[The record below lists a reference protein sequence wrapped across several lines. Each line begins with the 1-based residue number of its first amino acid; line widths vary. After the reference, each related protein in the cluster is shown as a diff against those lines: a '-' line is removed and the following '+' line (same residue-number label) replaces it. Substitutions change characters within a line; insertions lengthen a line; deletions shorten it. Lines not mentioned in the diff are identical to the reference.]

1 MRRIDDARWLLPLA
15 CALAAPAACA
25 QQDQTMPL
33 VEALGGAGFSHWRGV
48 QAGRDG
54 TAVLRGP
61 AEFRYPDG
69 PRGFYSQGFRRLNDG
84 TRDWRAAYGVQVDVL
99 LPTAAPRELAVAVLP
114 ADPHKAPVKAKVT
127 VQGAGWHTLTL
138 PWSAFDIETARTA
151 WLLHVKGLSIDAGGA
166 PLTIRAPRVTMGAR
180 TALAAQVRGKS
191 VAAGGTAEYMLS
203 VGNPT
208 RAPQSVALAPVRYG
222 WEKMAVAVTPALV
235 SLRPGETRQVTVR
248 VTVPDDIPH
257 GGLERQVVRADAHGD
272 AAAAVDVELVTASA
286 IAGPHL
292 LFTAP
297 RWAEVR
303 AKAATYGWAQE
314 ERDKLVKAADA
325 WQVPEMASARHGKAE
340 DTLGPWLVQTSEEQG
355 LMASAIAWQLTR
367 ERRHADKVALF
378 MRRLADP
385 ATGYPSTYRASNN
398 SLVQEG
404 HLFQHIAMAYDM
416 IKDAGAVTAQ
426 DQANVEHTFRLLM
439 ETMDRARGN
448 GNINNWTVSEVT
460 GAMYC
465 ALALGDFA
473 AAERFFKGP
482 SGILDQLAKGTMDDG
497 WWNEASISYNTW
509 VASEFTQAALA
520 LQNWG
525 VNFKDMWVP
534 ASYSEHVL
542 LDSEMAGGAPAGAG
556 KDFRPFG
563 MTNEVWGPHRKSYRS
578 IADLW
583 NSLLP
588 FLDYRGVMFGVN
600 DSTENKVG
608 GYRTEIAA
616 SPFELA
622 YYAYRDPRY
631 AAIVKTASGKRDLLY
646 GVPDLPPD
654 APAAFRESA
663 VADNTGLVMLRS
675 RSADKP
681 DRERIQ
687 AVLHYGSHGWAHGH
701 FDRTGL
707 LSLMRY
713 GRSFYNPEASW
724 YGYAPFMY
732 KFYVQTSLAHNM
744 VVVDDKMQEA
754 SPGERTLFYTGK
766 RMGAT
771 AVETTTRW
779 SNPPYGGMVYA
790 DTGITNFADKTW
802 NEGRYVP
809 IPKDAPAY
817 GSLTGYTEPILQRRV
832 MVVTDYYVVLAD
844 YVKGDRP
851 HVYDNLL
858 QLKGFQG
865 FGAPG
870 VSPVGHDKQWNPDPL
885 GSGQFVTD
893 VDRYAVSSPARATFV
908 MRFGPGADNAGTR
921 ALYSEDGVL
930 AMDVHTLYPA
940 HQDILVGA
948 VPEDHRTEKRLF
960 YTVRGDG
967 KPLADGK
974 FGAWIL
980 GEAAVDVPLAGVGTL
995 ELETRTEGSKA
1006 NTLFWANAR
1015 IVTAQGREI
1024 PLSQLPVGYD
1034 NVVRP
1039 PQAGKDYYGG
1049 PIKIVGTAYT
1059 EATAAEPKDAGRPGK
1074 VRIDLTGLDAV
1085 RFKSV
1090 IGGDYPLGNE
1100 AERRKTFGVRQQ
1112 GVAARF
1118 LTLIEPH
1125 EGRRMVKS
1133 AVAVDADTL
1142 EVTLA
1147 DGRTQRIAL
1156 SNVDGDGR
1164 RIGVKLTEIRD
1175 GRVSAEES
1183 TAGTA
1188 TAP

>member
-1 MRRIDDARWLLPLA
+1 MTRMNHVRRVLSL
-15 CALAAPAACA
+15 ALAATACGA
-25 QQDQTMPL
+25 QAQNLQP

-61 AEFRYPDG
+61 AEFRYPEG
-69 PRGFYSQGFRRLNDG
+69 PRGFYNQGFRRLNDG
-84 TRDWRAAYGVQVDVL
+84 ARDWRAAYGVQLDVR
-99 LPTAAPRELAVAVLP
+99 LPTAAPRELVLAVLP
-114 ADPHKAPVKAKVT
+114 ADPHKEPVKARVAL
-127 VQGAGWHTLTL
+127 QGAGWHTVTL
-138 PWSAFDIETARTA
+138 PWSAFEIETARSA
-151 WLLHVKGLSIDAGGA
+151 WLLHVKGLSIDAGAA
-166 PLTIRAPRVTMGAR
+166 PLTIRDPRLTMGAR
-180 TALAAQVRGKS
+180 VALAANVRGKS
-191 VAAGGTAEYMLS
+191 VAAGGTAEYELAL
-203 VGNPT
+203 GNPT
-208 RAPQSVALAPVRYG
+208 RAPQSVALAPKRYG

-235 SLRPGETRQVTVR
+235 SLDPGETRTVTVR
-248 VTVPDDIPH
+248 VTVPDDIPQ
-257 GGLERQVVRADAHGD
+257 GGHERQIVRAVPNGD
-272 AAAAVDVELVTASA
+272 AAAAAEIELVTASA

-292 LFTAP
+292 LLTAA

-303 AKAATYGWAQE
+303 AKAATFAWARD
-314 ERDKLVKAADA
+314 ERDQLVKAAGA
-325 WQVPEMASARHGKAE
+325 WQVPDMAPVRKLKAE

-367 ERRHADKVALF
+367 DRRYADKVALF
-378 MRRLADP
+378 MRRLSDR
-385 ATGYPSTYRASNN
+385 ATGYPATYRASNN

-534 ASYSEHVL
+534 ASYSANVL
-542 LDSEMAGGAPAGAG
+542 LESEMAGGVPPGAG
-556 KDFRPFG
+556 RDYRPFG
-563 MTNEVWGPHRKSYRS
+563 MSNEVWGPHRKSYRS

-583 NSLLP
+583 DSLLP

-622 YYAYRDPRY
+622 FYAFRDPRY
-631 AAIVKTASGKRDLLY
+631 AAIVKTAGGKRDLLY
-646 GVPDLPPD
+646 GVPELPAD
-654 APAAFRESA
+654 APAAFRDSA

-675 RSADKP
+675 RSDGKP

-724 YGYAPFMY
+724 HGYAPYMY
-732 KFYVQTSLAHNM
+732 KFYVQTSMAHNM

-766 RMGAT
+766 RMAVT
-771 AVETTTRW
+771 AVETVARW

-802 NEGRYVP
+802 SEGRYAP

-817 GSLTGYTEPILQRRV
+817 GTLTGYTEPILQRRV
-832 MVVTDYYVVLAD
+832 MVVTDDFVVLAD

-858 QLKGFQG
+858 QMKGFQG
-865 FGAPG
+865 FGTAG
-870 VSPVGHDKQWNPDPL
+870 ATLVRHDKQWNPDPL
-885 GSGQFVTD
+885 GSAQFVTD
-893 VDRYAVSSPARATFV
+893 VDAYAASAPARATFR

-921 ALYSEDGVL
+921 ALYSEDGEL
-930 AMDVHTLYPA
+930 DLDVHTLYPA
-940 HQDILVGA
+940 SQAIMVGA
-948 VPEDHRTEKRLF
+948 VPEDHHTEKRLA

-967 KPLADGK
+967 KPLAEGK

-980 GEAAVDVPLAGVGTL
+980 GEAAVDVPLAGVRIL
-995 ELETRTEGSKA
+995 ELETRTELAKA
-1006 NTLFWANAR
+1006 NTLFWADAR
-1015 IVTAQGREI
+1015 IVTASGAEL
-1024 PLSQLPVGYD
+1024 PLSHLPLSYD

-1039 PQAGKDYYGG
+1039 AQAGKDYYGG
-1049 PIKIVGTAYT
+1049 PIKIVGTAYA

-1074 VRIDLTGLDAV
+1074 VRIDLAGIDAV
-1085 RFKSV
+1085 RFRSV
-1090 IGGDYPLGNE
+1090 IGGDYPLGDE

-1112 GVAARF
+1112 GAAARF

-1125 EGRRMVKS
+1125 EGRRMVES
-1133 AVAVDADTL
+1133 ARAVDADTL
-1142 EVTLA
+1142 EVKLA
-1147 DGRTQRIAL
+1147 DGRTQRIVL
-1156 SNVDGDGR
+1156 SNLDGDGR
-1164 RIGVKLTEIRD
+1164 RIGVKLSETRD
-1175 GRVSAEES
+1175 GRVTAEES

-1188 TAP
+1188 TSP